1 MAVVTPSATVR
12 PVDGGLST
20 VDSPTRRL
28 GLAGL
33 SVAGAANATLHT
45 ADPQAAIAAFGGG
58 ELVEAALHVLRNST
72 TRPVALDLVRIEPS
86 EDGRALAVSAAR
98 AGSPP
103 STGTLVTTGSAPV
116 DAYEVRIV
124 STAAVADAASG
135 DGEFQLS
142 LDGGDSYSNRIA
154 IPPGGVYVV
163 PGAGITLTFAGA
175 LDEGDAF
182 AFDCVGPGYSAE
194 NLGAALDALDAD
206 GYDYRKLYVLGTG
219 ATAAGSAAL
228 AATVLAHANARSAAK
243 HFMRS
248 VVQAKHGLVN
258 GTVTL
263 GGDPVATEPIAVS
276 GTPADPAM
284 RFVVEI
290 TATGDRGA
298 GVFRWSSDNGA
309 TWTETVTITAST
321 GVNVLGTSGV
331 TVTFGESSYT
341 DGNEYTWAPRV
352 ETDAE
357 VKAAFDS
364 VEGWRLAV
372 AAGEVELESS
382 LNKGRKYRRGLIY
395 SALLKDA
402 ENPLHHDMG
411 RVRDGVLKGVSRLYR
426 DERLTPGL
434 DEAKFI
440 TATTQEGKPG
450 KFYITQGNTRAPDGS
465 DFDLTQLVDILNE
478 GCRITQVYLNEL
490 PGDHLRTKPD
500 GTIADEDAELIDSQ
514 LQVLLDAG
522 IGAEATGATQMIE
535 AKVRR
540 DLPFASTRKVA
551 ARVRMVPLFYVKQAE
566 GEVGFAMTLTS
577 A

>member
-45 ADPQAAIAAFGGG
+45 ADPQAVIAAFGGG
-58 ELVEAALHVLRNST
+58 ELVEAALHVLRNSD
-72 TRPVALDLVRIEPS
+72 RPVGLDLVRINPS
-86 EDGRALAVSAAR
+86 DDGYALAVTPTR
-98 AGSPP
+98 AEYPA
-103 STGTLVTTGSAPV
+103 STGTLVTTGSTPF
-116 DAYEVRIV
+116 DAYEVRV
-124 STAAVADAASG
+124 SGTATVADAASG
-135 DGEFQLS
+135 DGEFRLS

-154 IPPGGVYVV
+154 IPPGGVYKV
-163 PGAGITLTFAGA
+163 PNTGITLTFAGD

-182 AFDCVGPGYSAE
+182 SFDCVGPGYSSVDLA
-194 NLGAALDALDAD
+194 AALAALDAD

-219 ATAAGSAAL
+219 ANAAASAAL
-228 AATVLAHANARSAAK
+228 AATVLAHAEERSAAK

-263 GGDPVATEPIAVS
+263 GGAPAATATISVS
-276 GTPADPAM
+276 GTPTDSSM

-290 TATGDRGA
+290 TTTGGLGA
-298 GVFRWSSDNGA
+298 GVFRWSSDNGT
-309 TWTETVTITAST
+309 TWTEPVTITAVT
-321 GVNVLGTSGV
+321 GINVLGATGV
-331 TVTFGESSYT
+331 TVTFSDDT
-341 DGNEYTWAPRV
+341 FTLGNEYTWAPRV

-434 DEAKFI
+434 GEAKFI

-450 KFYITQGNTRAPDGS
+450 KFYITQGNMRAPDGS

-500 GTIADEDAELIDSQ
+500 GTIADEDAEVIDSQ

-522 IGAEATGATQMIE
+522 LGAEATGATQMLE

-540 DLPFASTRKVA
+540 DLPFASTRKVS

-566 GEVGFAMTLTS
+566 GEVGFAMALTS
-577 A
+577 V